1 MRRDSDHDPALHDA
15 GAEPSLYGDHAGQ
28 EAGYPGWAAK
38 GHWHGGA
45 RGQGPAQVVQA
56 AGAACGTLRF
66 AGRLTRLYV
75 TESGTLLGNAA
86 HGGASMG
93 DVIDLQRLRGSVE
106 ESDKP
111 LQVEVVARAL
121 RYFADDIRAGGFGLA
136 ADLVLMAVEEMVESS
151 AAQNDGASSK

>member
-1 MRRDSDHDPALHDA
+1 MRF
-15 GAEPSLYGDHAGQ
+15 G
-28 EAGYPGWAAK
+28 
-38 GHWHGGA
+38 GGA
-45 RGQGPAQVVQA
+45 TG
-56 AGAACGTLRF
+56 LN
-66 AGRLTRLYV
+66 V

-93 DVIDLQRLRGSVE
+93 EVIDLQRLRGSAE
-106 ESDKP
+106 EAEQR

-151 AAQNDGASSK
+151 AAQNDGASSN